1 MSHLSV
7 NRFHCIPRG
16 QCRNMVGLVWTELDG
31 NVVQYRKEDNRI
43 AIPFSPSSANMAPKS
58 LFIKLPEKINFSQI
72 DIEVWNGQ
80 LGQTFSG
87 PGKNM

>member
-1 MSHLSV
+1 
-7 NRFHCIPRG
+7 
-16 QCRNMVGLVWTELDG
+16 MVGLVWTELDG